1 MKVVSRANL
10 LNMKNLKI
18 SKIFK
23 NVKLHLSRPAG
34 AMTIHRFSKKV
45 EFSERGRKSEIFG
58 AKILRR
64 KKKTRM
70 KMMTWGTYFAKVSH
84 HYWCTSSCKFMLLTS
99 HAAAS
104 QSGNHTSEPSHIKQL
119 EIQFFPILYILNPFC
134 KLWKIFGKN

>member
-58 AKILRR
+58 AKIFRR
-64 KKKTRM
+64 KKNKNENDDLRHL
-70 KMMTWGTYFAKVSH
+70 FCESF
-84 HYWCTSSCKFMLLTS
+84 SSLLVY
-99 HAAAS
+99 
-104 QSGNHTSEPSHIKQL
+104 L
-119 EIQFFPILYILNPFC
+119 
-134 KLWKIFGKN
+134 